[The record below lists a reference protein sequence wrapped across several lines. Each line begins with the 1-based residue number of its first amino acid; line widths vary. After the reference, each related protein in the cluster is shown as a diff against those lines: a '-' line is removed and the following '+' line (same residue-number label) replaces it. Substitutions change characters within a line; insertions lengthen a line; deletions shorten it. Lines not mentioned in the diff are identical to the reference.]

1 VDKERMKVYYE
12 TYNRSIDEAILT
24 FYTDDAVFEY
34 QGLTL
39 NGKEALLNHFAEFQQ
54 AIKETMTPQNI
65 VIDGDRVAVEVDSRM
80 EVKINLPDF
89 LGKSRKAGE
98 LITGKFS
105 AFYSIRDNNIC
116 NIRIYTF

>member
-1 VDKERMKVYYE
+1 MDKERMKMYYE

-34 QGLTL
+34 QDLTL
-39 NGKEALLNHFAEFQQ
+39 TGKEALLNHFVGFQQ

-65 VIDGDRVAVEVDSRM
+65 LIDGDRVAVEVDSRM
-80 EVKINLPDF
+80 EVKIDLPDF
-89 LGKSRKAGE
+89 LGTPRKAGE

-105 AFYSIRDNNIC
+105 AFYNIQDNKIC
-116 NIRIYTF
+116 HIRIYTF

>member
-1 VDKERMKVYYE
+1 MDNERMKVYYE
-12 TYNRSIDEAILT
+12 TYNRSIDEAIST

-34 QGLTL
+34 QDLTL

-80 EVKINLPDF
+80 KVKIDLPDF

-105 AFYSIRDNNIC
+105 AFYSIRENKIC